1 MSILVTGATGFV
13 MANLV
18 RHLAANGHRVVAA
31 DRVPPDDLLRRFVSD
46 LPGAVEFVSV
56 DVTDRA
62 AVRGMID
69 AARPERVVHG
79 AAITSVPPDAERAR
93 FVETVDVNVVGTLH
107 VLDALREAGTGR
119 IVPGRIVPGRIVVVS
134 SGSVYGSRD
143 HLRSITEDDDKQ
155 PVGVYPWSKWAGE
168 SFARRFA
175 DVHGLDVAVTRLA
188 SPFGPLERDTGSRPL
203 LSPLAYWA
211 LAALR
216 GQPIRVAGP
225 KAFLRDAVYAEDIAS
240 GITAVLTAHR
250 LPHQIYNVGWG
261 RSTSSEDAVAALTRL
276 VPNVKVDWAPN
287 ETSPWGYTVRGAL
300 EVARLRELG
309 WSPRYDLYSGLR
321 AYIDWIRKEK
331 LA

>member
-18 RHLAANGHRVVAA
+18 RHLAAQGHRVVAA
-31 DRVPPDDLLRRFVSD
+31 DRVAPDNLLKRFVGG
-46 LPGAVEFVSV
+46 LPGAVEFTTV
-56 DVTDRA
+56 DVTDPA
-62 AVRGMID
+62 AVRTMVR

-93 FVETVDVNVVGTLH
+93 FVETVDVNVLGTLH
-107 VLDALREAGTGR
+107 VLDALHDAGAA
-119 IVPGRIVPGRIVVVS
+119 RIVVVS
-134 SGSVYGSRD
+134 SGSVYGPRD
-143 HLRSITEDDDKQ
+143 HLRPIAEDDAKE

-175 DVHGLDVAVTRLA
+175 EVRGLNVAVTRLA

-216 GQPIRVAGP
+216 GQPIHVAGP

-240 GITAVLTAHR
+240 GITAVLMAER
-250 LPHQIYNVGWG
+250 LPHLIYNVGWG
-261 RSTSSEDAVAALTRL
+261 RGTSAEDAVTALTRL
-276 VPNVKVDWAPN
+276 VPGVKVEFAPD
-287 ETSPWGYTVRGAL
+287 ETSPWGYTVRGPLA
-300 EVARLRELG
+300 VDRLRELG
-309 WSPRYDLYSGLR
+309 WTPRYDLDAGLR
-321 AYIDWIRKEK
+321 AYLDWIRKEK

>member
-62 AVRGMID
+62 AVRRMID

-107 VLDALREAGTGR
+107 VLDALREAGT
-119 IVPGRIVPGRIVVVS
+119 GRIVPGRIVVVS

-240 GITAVLTAHR
+240 GITAVLTAPQ
-250 LPHQIYNVGWG
+250 LPHRIYNVGWG
-261 RSTSSEDAVAALTRL
+261 RGSSAEESVAALTRI
-276 VPNVKVDWAPN
+276 VPGMKIDWATD
-287 ETSPWGYTVRGAL
+287 ETSPWGYTVRGPL
-300 EVARLRELG
+300 DVGRLRQLG

>member
-18 RHLAANGHRVVAA
+18 RHLAAQGHRVVAA
-31 DRVPPDDLLRRFVSD
+31 DRVPPDDLLKRFVGG
-46 LPGAVEFVSV
+46 LPGDVEFATL
-56 DVTDRA
+56 DVTDPSAIRS
-62 AVRGMID
+62 VTR

-79 AAITSVPPDAERAR
+79 AAITSVPPDAERGR

-107 VLDALREAGTGR
+107 VLDALHDAGAA
-119 IVPGRIVPGRIVVVS
+119 RIVVVS

-143 HLRSITEDDDKQ
+143 HLRPIAEDDTKE

-175 DVHGLDVAVTRLA
+175 DVRGLNLAVTRLA

-216 GQPIRVAGP
+216 GQPIHVAGP
-225 KAFLRDAVYAEDIAS
+225 KAFMRDAVYAEDIAS
-240 GITAVLTAHR
+240 GITAVLMADR
-250 LPHQIYNVGWG
+250 LPYDIYNVGWG
-261 RSTSSEDAVAALTRL
+261 RGTSAEDAVAALTRL
-276 VPNVKVDWAPN
+276 VPGVKVDFAPD
-287 ETSPWGYTVRGAL
+287 ETSPWGYTVRGPLA
-300 EVARLRELG
+300 VDRLRELG
-309 WSPRYDLYSGLR
+309 WAPRYDLDAGLR
-321 AYIDWIRKEK
+321 AYLDWIRTEK

>member
-18 RHLAANGHRVVAA
+18 RHLAAQGHRVVAA
-31 DRVPPDDLLRRFVSD
+31 DRVAPDNLLQRFVSG
-46 LPGAVEFVSV
+46 LPGAVDFQTL
-56 DVTDRA
+56 DVTDRD
-62 AVRGMID
+62 AVRRVIG

-107 VLDALREAGTGR
+107 VLDALRDTGT
-119 IVPGRIVPGRIVVVS
+119 GRIVVVS
-134 SGSVYGSRD
+134 SGSVYGSRT
-143 HLRSITEDDDKQ
+143 HLHPITETDANE

-203 LSPLAYWA
+203 LSPLAYWS

-225 KAFLRDAVYAEDIAS
+225 KAFMRDAVYAEDIAS
-240 GITAVLTAHR
+240 GITAILTADR
-250 LPHQIYNVGWG
+250 LPHQIFNVGWG
-261 RSTSSEDAVAALTRL
+261 RGTTAEDAIAALTRL
-276 VPNVKVDWAPN
+276 VPGVKVEWKPD
-287 ETSPWGYTVRGAL
+287 ETSPWGYTVRGPLA
-300 EVARLRELG
+300 VDRLRELG
-309 WSPRYDLYSGLR
+309 WTPRYDLDAGLR
-321 AYIDWIRKEK
+321 AYLDWIRKEQ